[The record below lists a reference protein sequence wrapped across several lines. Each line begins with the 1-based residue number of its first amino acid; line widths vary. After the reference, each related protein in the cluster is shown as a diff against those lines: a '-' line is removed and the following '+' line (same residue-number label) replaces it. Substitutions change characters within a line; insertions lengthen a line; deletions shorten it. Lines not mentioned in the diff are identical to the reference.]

1 MIAKIKLGARGAFLS
16 ATVIAA
22 SASAVHA
29 QQAASAL
36 DFQLKGSVEGMTAY
50 EVSGSD
56 GVWLMSPDGKTFI
69 NGMVYDLSGDAP
81 VINFKE
87 VSEDHLPEFLRQ
99 PKPRS
104 QSAPVPIAQKPSV
117 QEGNIIADVM
127 NGAGA
132 ALVNVD
138 DAKKHELV
146 ADLVARMDRAQSPEE
161 FKLLILEWQA
171 EIEGN
176 AAAAAAAGKALK
188 ELSTEAP
195 AEPPRP
201 ALQNNSATGGSAAV
215 QVPPAAEPAPS
226 PVATIARE
234 EAPAAVE
241 ASASPQTDGEMLL
254 QAMREDGFWFA
265 IGETSAPVA
274 YVFIDPMCPYCAKA
288 IHNLKPKLDDGS
300 LQLRVLLAPVLSR
313 ASYGKIASI
322 LTSQDPVG
330 TFLEHE
336 LEYAQRGASG
346 LPRAN
351 EDDIP
356 AELAEGVRANYGMIF
371 DNGLPGVP
379 FFAYETSDGPKFL
392 SGVPQPDHFSDA
404 LPDAY
409 SGTAP
414 RK

>member
-1 MIAKIKLGARGAFLS
+1 MIAKIKLGARSALLS
-16 ATVIAA
+16 ATVIAT
-22 SASAVHA
+22 AVGAANA
-29 QQAASAL
+29 QETVGAL

-56 GVWLMSPDGKTFI
+56 GIWLMSPDGKTFV

-81 VINFKE
+81 VINFKQ
-87 VSEDHLPEFLRQ
+87 VSEDHLPEFLRRPQ
-99 PKPRS
+99 PQS
-104 QSAPVPIAQKPSV
+104 QPEPTAQKPATL
-117 QEGNIIADVM
+117 EGNIIAEVM
-127 NGAGA
+127 NGAGS
-132 ALVNVD
+132 ALVNVE

-176 AAAAAAAGKALK
+176 AAAAAAARKALK
-188 ELSTEAP
+188 DLSTEAP

-201 ALQNNSATGGSAAV
+201 AQRNSSATGGSAAA
-215 QVPPAAEPAPS
+215 QVTPTAEPAPS
-226 PVATIARE
+226 PITANARE
-234 EAPAAVE
+234 EVPAAAEVP
-241 ASASPQTDGEMLL
+241 SSPQTDGEMLL
-254 QAMREDGFWFA
+254 QTMREDGFWFA
-265 IGETSAPVA
+265 IGESSAPVA
-274 YVFIDPMCPYCAKA
+274 YVFIDPMCPYCARA

-356 AELAEGVRANYGMIF
+356 AELAEGVRTNYGMIF